1 MFLFYRKLSEQSITF
16 SAVNGCMQPGSMK
29 AEGNQVKE
37 YITYEMF
44 GAAGD
49 GVQDDMPAIVKAHAA
64 ANEKNLT
71 VKAREGAVYYISPRD
86 QTAIVQTNVDW
97 NGAEFVIDDVHC
109 ERITAPV
116 FHVVSRKK
124 AVPLQV
130 DSMAYGQ
137 TELEN
142 PFGCDLQVIVQNAN
156 HRDYIRKGL
165 NQDSGHT
172 RTDVFI
178 LDREGRL
185 SSPLSFDFETITA
198 LHAYP
203 IDEEELTIQGG
214 EFLTIAN
221 QAEAK
226 YNYHMR
232 NIYITR
238 SHVDVRGITHRIT
251 GEGAHGAPY
260 RGFITVENCARVHV
274 HDCVFT
280 GHFTYWTI
288 GSANLPVP
296 MGSYDISLNR
306 TSSVRMTHCSQVN
319 DIHDDRYWGLIGTN
333 FCRDLVFDDCQFSRF
348 DAHMGVSNCTLRRC
362 RLGWQ
367 CLNAIG
373 NGVFLIEETEA
384 HGNAFVNLRDDYGCT
399 WRGDIILRNC
409 TWIPRS
415 ERRAVFSGHNDGTHD
430 FGYPCYMPNVVI
442 DGLNIVEKAEDNQA
456 PVYVFND
463 YLGSESVSGAVRPF
477 MPIPP
482 KTVTVLCIRTKRPLA
497 LCENPAL
504 MPDTLYRAEG
514 AEEFRIV
521 PLAGCRAMHNE

>member
-1 MFLFYRKLSEQSITF
+1 MTD
-16 SAVNGCMQPGSMK
+16 
-29 AEGNQVKE
+29 

-49 GVQDDMPAIVKAHAA
+49 GLQDDMPAIVLAHAE
-64 ANEKNLT
+64 ANKLNLP
-71 VKAREGAVYYISPRD
+71 VKAKAGAVYYISPRD

-97 NGAEFVIDDVHC
+97 RGAKFVIDDVEC
-109 ERITAPV
+109 QRITAPV
-116 FHVVSRKK
+116 FHVVSRKN
-124 AVPLQV
+124 AVPLQAE
-130 DSMAYGQ
+130 SMACGQ
-137 TELEN
+137 TEMEN
-142 PFGCDLQVIVQNAN
+142 PFGCDLHVIVQNAN

-165 NQDSGHT
+165 NQDHGHT

-178 LDREGRL
+178 LDKEGKL
-185 SSPLSFDFETITA
+185 SSPLSFDFDTVTS
-198 LHAYP
+198 LRAYP
-203 IDEEELTIQGG
+203 IDEEKLTIQGG

-221 QAEAK
+221 GAEAK

-238 SHVDVRGITHRIT
+238 SHVEVSGITHRIT
-251 GEGAHGAPY
+251 GEGEHGAPY
-260 RGFITVENCARVHV
+260 RGFITVEDCARVYV

-280 GHFTYWTI
+280 GHFIYWTI

-306 TSSVRMTHCSQVN
+306 TASVRFADCSQTN

-333 FCRDLVFDDCQFSRF
+333 FCRDLVFENCRFSRF
-348 DAHMGVSNCTLRRC
+348 DAHMGVSNCTLRCC

-373 NGVFLIEETEA
+373 NGTFLIEETEA

-399 WRGDIILRNC
+399 WRGKIILHNC

-415 ERRAVFSGHNDGTHD
+415 EKRAVFSGRNDGTHD
-430 FGYPCYMPNVVI
+430 FGYPCYMPDVEI
-442 DGLNIVEKAEDNQA
+442 DGLEIVEKNPGGDA
-456 PVYVFND
+456 PVYVFNN
-463 YLGSESVSGAVRPF
+463 YLGTENDDGTRHPF

-482 KTVTVLCIRTKRPLA
+482 RTVTVSGIHTTRTVA

-504 MPDTLYRAEG
+504 MPETVYRVELG
-514 AEEFRIV
+514 
-521 PLAGCRAMHNE
+521 